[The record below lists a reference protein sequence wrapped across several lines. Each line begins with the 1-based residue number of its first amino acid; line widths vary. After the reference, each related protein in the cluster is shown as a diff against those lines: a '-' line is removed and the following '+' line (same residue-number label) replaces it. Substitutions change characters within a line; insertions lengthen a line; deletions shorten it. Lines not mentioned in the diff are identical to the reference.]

1 MLSFDGHFYETDV
14 AIQLESGYSPY
25 KGPVIFG
32 TVSYEGTLLYFDPNF
47 QPDSLKPFDIREVFP
62 AQAMSAN
69 INCKY
74 FIFYLLFNKGLCLG
88 KNTSGPN
95 RDRPRT
101 QPMTKKSVDL
111 I

>member
-47 QPDSLKPFDIREVFP
+47 QPDSLKLGFP
-62 AQAMSAN
+62 RASDSEGSTKMS
-69 INCKY
+69 
-74 FIFYLLFNKGLCLG
+74 FILDGQ
-88 KNTSGPN
+88 S
-95 RDRPRT
+95 
-101 QPMTKKSVDL
+101 
-111 I
+111 